1 VISGAGK
8 ETVLMP
14 ILSLERKNP
23 EGFKQGIGAGK
34 TKTGQELHASGY
46 VLLSRPEI

>member
-1 VISGAGK
+1 MVSI
-8 ETVLMP
+8 P
-14 ILSLERKNP
+14 ILSLGRKNP
-23 EGFKQGIGAGK
+23 GRFKQGIRGEK